1 MLEAVHTCACM
12 SASLLFYEVEKAGS
26 NKFEFTFEEEKEGKK
41 NGQMQICFWGEGRLG
56 NAEQ

>member
-1 MLEAVHTCACM
+1 MCVYECVFAV
-12 SASLLFYEVEKAGS
+12 LLSGESRVE